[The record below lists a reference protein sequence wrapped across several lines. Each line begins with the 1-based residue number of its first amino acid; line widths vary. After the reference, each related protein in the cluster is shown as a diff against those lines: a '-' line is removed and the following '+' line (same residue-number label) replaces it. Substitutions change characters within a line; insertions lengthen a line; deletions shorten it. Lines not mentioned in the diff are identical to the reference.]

1 MRPGEF
7 TMSKSKENPNSITMK
22 FTPDD
27 GNVYRQ
33 SKSGESIFLD
43 LAVANPK
50 AGQEGEN
57 KFVSLKHSTERAF
70 IHPKFIKVCLKP
82 GISLSGEFN
91 LFFGQMKEK
100 AS

>member
-1 MRPGEF
+1 
-7 TMSKSKENPNSITMK
+7 MSKSKENPNSITME

-33 SKSGESIFLD
+33 SKSKESIFLD

-57 KFVSLKHSTERAF
+57 KFVSLKHSTQQAF
-70 IHPKFIKVCLKP
+70 LHPRFIKVCLKP
-82 GISLSGEFN
+82 GISLSGDFT
-91 LFFGQMKEK
+91 LFLVQMKEK